1 MKEEN
6 NDINIEEMSLS
17 TSSNNDLN
25 INNNNSNEIGLDL
38 LANSKK
44 MSNIK
49 SNQFNDNVKHD
60 EIDLDKNNITNQDEI
75 KDNLTTNIKLEHSN
89 SDNSTSDSDSDDDDD
104 DDNDNNNDY
113 IPENV
118 PHVNNFNNYQSK
130 EQLLENILD
139 EKKKIL
145 FELERLKKRGI
156 PISKQYSL
164 ASNIDEMKT
173 EFENI
178 KKQREVENSVMFS
191 RKMLMAIVTAI
202 EFLNNRFDPFEL
214 KLDGWS
220 ENVHESVHEYDDI
233 FEELHE
239 KYKST
244 GKMAPELKL
253 LLTLGGSAFMF
264 HLTNNI
270 FKSSMPQFQNAAVNN
285 PDIINNMMNKSN
297 KSSNNT
303 NSSNMKSHSNSGG
316 GFDIGS
322 ILGML
327 SGMGGGGPQS
337 GGFGSMPD
345 ISAMANGLGNM
356 QNNIPTPSGIIDD
369 NMAQFNTNDKENI
382 INKNINKKSM
392 NGPQGVETLLETL
405 SSNTKPV
412 IITKNKKKGLNL

>member
-1 MKEEN
+1 MKEDD
-6 NDINIEEMSLS
+6 NDINIDEMSLS
-17 TSSNNDLN
+17 TSSNNAN
-25 INNNNSNEIGLDL
+25 VNNNEQIGLDL

-44 MSNIK
+44 MNFKK
-49 SNQFNDNVKHD
+49 SNQLNDDVKHE
-60 EIDLDKNNITNQDEI
+60 EIDLDKNNVTNQEEI
-75 KDNLTTNIKLEHSN
+75 KDNITPNHKDNTDNTPE
-89 SDNSTSDSDSDDDDD
+89 SDDDSDSESEDDDE
-104 DDNDNNNDY
+104 Y
-113 IPENV
+113 IPENI
-118 PHVNNFNNYQSK
+118 PHANNFNNFQPK
-130 EQLLENILD
+130 EQTLEDILD

-145 FELERLKKRGI
+145 FELERLRRRGI

-191 RKMLMAIVTAI
+191 RKMLMAFVTAI

-253 LLTLGGSAFMF
+253 LLSLGGSAFMF

-270 FKSSMPQFQNAAVNN
+270 FKSSMPQFQNAAANN
-285 PDIINNMMNKSN
+285 PDIINNMMNNKSSN
-297 KSSNNT
+297 KSSNSQT
-303 NSSNMKSHSNSGG
+303 RPSGG
-316 GFDIGS
+316 GSPGGLDMGS
-322 ILGML
+322 LLGML
-327 SGMGGGGPQS
+327 SGAGGLGAMAGGLGGMS
-337 GGFGSMPD
+337 GGMPGGMPGGMD
-345 ISAMANGLGNM
+345 
-356 QNNIPTPSGIIDD
+356 NN
-369 NMAQFNTNDKENI
+369 NMAQFNPEQDDNI
-382 INKNINKKSM
+382 IKKNINKKTM

-405 SSNTKPV
+405 SSNNTKPV
-412 IITKNKKKGLNL
+412 IITKKNKKGLNL

>member
-1 MKEEN
+1 MKNEN
-6 NDINIEEMSLS
+6 NDDNVEELSLS
-17 TSSNNDLN
+17 TSSNN
-25 INNNNSNEIGLDL
+25 INNNNNEQIGLDL

-44 MSNIK
+44 MNFK
-49 SNQFNDNVKHD
+49 KVNQHNDDVKHN
-60 EIDLDKNNITNQDEI
+60 EID
-75 KDNLTTNIKLEHSN
+75 
-89 SDNSTSDSDSDDDDD
+89 
-104 DDNDNNNDY
+104 
-113 IPENV
+113 
-118 PHVNNFNNYQSK
+118 
-130 EQLLENILD
+130 LD

-145 FELERLKKRGI
+145 FELERLRRRGI

-191 RKMLMAIVTAI
+191 RKMLMAFVTAI

-239 KYKST
+239 KYKSS

-253 LLTLGGSAFMF
+253 LLSLGGSAFMF

-270 FKSSMPQFQNAAVNN
+270 FKSSMPQFQNAAANN
-285 PDIINNMMNKSN
+285 PDIINNMMNN
-297 KSSNNT
+297 KSSNKPSNKPSN
-303 NSSNMKSHSNSGG
+303 NSQGMGG
-316 GFDIGS
+316 GGGGLDVGS
-322 ILGML
+322 LLGML
-327 SGMGGGGPQS
+327 SGMGGGGGGGGLGGLGGLGGMPGMDGGMS
-337 GGFGSMPD
+337 GPAG
-345 ISAMANGLGNM
+345 MAN
-356 QNNIPTPSGIIDD
+356 D
-369 NMAQFNTNDKENI
+369 NMAQFNPVSDDNI
-382 INKNINKKSM
+382 IKKNINKKSM

-412 IITKNKKKGLNL
+412 IITKKNKKGMNL

>member
-1 MKEEN
+1 MKEEDN
-6 NDINIEEMSLS
+6 EVNIEEMSLS
-17 TSSNNDLN
+17 TSSNNAN
-25 INNNNSNEIGLDL
+25 IKDNEQIGLDL

-44 MSNIK
+44 MNFKK
-49 SNQFNDNVKHD
+49 SNQLNDDVKHE
-60 EIDLDKNNITNQDEI
+60 EIDLDKNNVTNQEEI
-75 KDNLTTNIKLEHSN
+75 KDNITTNHK
-89 SDNSTSDSDSDDDDD
+89 DNTDSQDSVSESDSDDDDD
-104 DDNDNNNDY
+104 DDDDEY

-118 PHVNNFNNYQSK
+118 PHVNNFNNYQPK
-130 EQLLENILD
+130 EQTLEDILD

-145 FELERLKKRGI
+145 FELERLRRRGI

-191 RKMLMAIVTAI
+191 RKMLMAFVTAI

-253 LLTLGGSAFMF
+253 LLSLGGSAFMF

-270 FKSSMPQFQNAAVNN
+270 FKSSMPQFQNAAANN
-285 PDIINNMMNKSN
+285 PDIINNMMNNKPSN
-297 KSSNNT
+297 KPSN
-303 NSSNMKSHSNSGG
+303 SQGRSSGG
-316 GFDIGS
+316 GGPAGGLDMGS
-322 ILGML
+322 LLGML
-327 SGMGGGGPQS
+327 SGMGGGG
-337 GGFGSMPD
+337 GLG
-345 ISAMANGLGNM
+345 AMAGGLGGM
-356 QNNIPTPSGIIDD
+356 PGGMPGGMDGPPGMDD
-369 NMAQFNTNDKENI
+369 TNMAQFNPVPEQDDNI
-382 INKNINKKSM
+382 IKKNINKKTM

-405 SSNTKPV
+405 SSNNTKPV
-412 IITKNKKKGLNL
+412 IITKKNKKGLNL

>member
-1 MKEEN
+1 MKEDD

-17 TSSNNDLN
+17 TSSNNANVKD
-25 INNNNSNEIGLDL
+25 NEQIGLDL

-44 MSNIK
+44 MNFKK
-49 SNQFNDNVKHD
+49 SNQLNDDVKHE
-60 EIDLDKNNITNQDEI
+60 EIDLDKNNVTNQEEI
-75 KDNLTTNIKLEHSN
+75 KDNITTNHN
-89 SDNSTSDSDSDDDDD
+89 HNNDNTPETDTDSESDDDEDD
-104 DDNDNNNDY
+104 DDEY
-113 IPENV
+113 IPENI
-118 PHVNNFNNYQSK
+118 PHANNFNNFQPK
-130 EQLLENILD
+130 EQSLEDILD

-145 FELERLKKRGI
+145 FELERLRRRGI

-164 ASNIDEMKT
+164 ASNIEEMKT

-191 RKMLMAIVTAI
+191 RKMLMAFVTAI

-253 LLTLGGSAFMF
+253 LLSLGGSAFMF

-270 FKSSMPQFQNAAVNN
+270 FKSSMPQFQNAAANN
-285 PDIINNMMNKSN
+285 PDIINNMMNN
-297 KSSNNT
+297 KSSN
-303 NSSNMKSHSNSGG
+303 KPSNSQPRPSSGG
-316 GFDIGS
+316 SPGGLDMGS
-322 ILGML
+322 LLGML
-327 SGMGGGGPQS
+327 SGMGGGAGGLGAMAGGLGGMS
-337 GGFGSMPD
+337 GGMPGG
-345 ISAMANGLGNM
+345 MTGGM
-356 QNNIPTPSGIIDD
+356 PGPSGMDN
-369 NMAQFNTNDKENI
+369 NMAQFNPVPEQDDNI
-382 INKNINKKSM
+382 IKKNINKKTM

-405 SSNTKPV
+405 SSNNTKPV
-412 IITKNKKKGLNL
+412 IITKKNKKGLNL